1 MRGDRML
8 RQEVQ
13 SSELRWVG
21 YEESTSLLE
30 VEFHSGEIYRY
41 FDVPARLLLELLEAE
56 SIGRFFNA
64 HIRSKFKF
72 EKVR

>member
-21 YEESTSLLE
+21 YEESTLLLG
-30 VEFHSGEIYRY
+30 VEFHS
-41 FDVPARLLLELLEAE
+41 
-56 SIGRFFNA
+56 
-64 HIRSKFKF
+64 
-72 EKVR
+72 